1 MKKKL
6 NFLKKKKNQSQ
17 TSLLKYSIKVQSTK
31 PLIVFVLGGP
41 GSGKGTQCAKI
52 KEKFHFEHLST
63 GDLLRNELKSK
74 SEYGELIENIMKEG
88 KLVPSEI
95 LLNILKRTVINLSY
109 FNIKILLDGFPRNI
123 ENLNKWE
130 EIIGDAFEVS
140 FLLFFECSAE
150 TLEKRILERAK
161 TSGRADDNIESFK
174 KRVKTYEEE
183 TKPILDIFEN
193 KGQIVKINSE
203 KNIDEVFL
211 EVEKL
216 FQEFGFGVE

>member
-1 MKKKL
+1 MD
-6 NFLKKKKNQSQ
+6 
-17 TSLLKYSIKVQSTK
+17 STK

-74 SEYGELIENIMKEG
+74 SEYSELIENIMKEG

-109 FNIKILLDGFPRNI
+109 FNIKILLDGFPRNL
-123 ENLNKWE
+123 ENLNKWQ

-140 FLLFFECSAE
+140 FLLFFECSAD

-183 TKPILDIFEN
+183 TKPILEIFEN

-203 KNIDEVFL
+203 NSIDEVFL

-216 FQEFGFGVE
+216 FQEFGFGMG